1 MRSTTSEQNNW
12 RKRCLQGGTALLV
25 LAVAGVA
32 LTSYRAPADS
42 AAQTGRWI
50 DVSPAPLIHQIGLV
64 GKIEPQRT
72 ISLTAPFDGNVLANL
87 VEQGQRVEAGQTL
100 LKMDPSL
107 IEIQLR
113 EALSAQL
120 KARRSVEELQNWDS
134 SALVTRARRSLRASQ
149 MAVSNSERK
158 LSESQSLFARGII
171 PRNELDDLKQQL
183 QSQRLDLTAAQGEL
197 QQALDQGK
205 GEYRQIAEMELTN
218 ATVKYQALQALLA
231 GKDVVAPFAGIV
243 VPAPG
248 VNLTAIASAANS
260 GPVQTGSKVGQGQVL
275 FGLANIEQLKIV
287 SKVSELDINQL
298 RQGQSVEILGDGF
311 DGERLEGQVDIV
323 SSLALPGDASGASA
337 QFPVT
342 LAVPKLTREQLQRV
356 RLGMSARL
364 TIITYR
370 NDQAIVLP
378 PAAIQ
383 READGMSV
391 EYRAS
396 AEQPAKRLPVSVGQS
411 TAEGVEVFGLQP
423 GQVRLPG
430 AP

>member
-1 MRSTTSEQNNW
+1 MTSEQKSS
-12 RKRCLQGGTALLV
+12 RKRYLQGGAALVV
-25 LAVAGVA
+25 LALAGVA
-32 LTSYRAPADS
+32 LIGYHAPDHTATDK
-42 AAQTGRWI
+42 GRWI
-50 DVSPAPLIHQIGLV
+50 EVSSAPLIHQIGLV

-72 ISLTAPFDGNVLANL
+72 ISLTAPFDGIVLANL

-113 EALSAQL
+113 EALSVQL
-120 KARRSVEELQNWDS
+120 KARRSVQELQDWNN
-134 SALVTRARRSLRASQ
+134 SAQVTRARRTLRSSQ

-171 PRNELDDLKQQL
+171 PRNELDDLTQQL
-183 QSQRLDLTAAQGEL
+183 QTQRLDLSAAQGEL

-218 ATVKYQALQALLA
+218 ATVKYEALRALLA
-231 GKDVVAPFAGIV
+231 GKDVTAPFAGIV

-248 VNLTAIASAANS
+248 VNLSQIASAGAS
-260 GPVQTGSKVGQGQVL
+260 GPVQTGSKVGQGQAL

-311 DGERLEGQVDIV
+311 DGERLNGQVDIV

-342 LAVPKLTREQLQRV
+342 LSIPTLTREQLQRV

-370 NDQAIVLP
+370 NDQAIVIP

-383 READGMSV
+383 RGADGMSV

-396 AEQPAKRLPVSVGQS
+396 ADQPAQRLPVSVGQS

-423 GQVRLPG
+423 GQVRLPN
-430 AP
+430 AL